1 MGISKKQRILILF
14 SLLILLFF
22 LSCGTTRKL
31 SYTEDELAK
40 LLKKRLSPEE
50 YEATPIPFAIP
61 DELKTYARLL
71 THNLL
76 YDEIKA
82 DVLVK
87 AIIQQDKLSVRYN
100 KYRSLTAIEVL
111 VTGEANCI
119 AYTNLFIGM
128 ARAAGLKAYYVDVTE
143 ISNLEREGKLVINSG
158 HICAGVDTDGE
169 LLLIDFSEYSRKE
182 YRTYRVID
190 DLEAMANFEN
200 SLGVIISRK
209 PGYYEQTPIPDDE
222 IRYFEKAIK
231 IKPDFAKAYNNLG
244 IAYQRRRNYEKAIE
258 MYKKA
263 IFFNPNLPAPHA
275 NLGNVYAAL
284 ERYQEAEKELKR
296 AIELRKTDPYF
307 YYNLGLVYY
316 NQRNYEKAQKAFE
329 KSISYSSNFAE
340 AHNILGVVYYQLG
353 NLKLAKREFSL
364 ALKLNPKLAQAKI
377 YLRKIKE
384 KESVIP

>member
-231 IKPDFAKAYNNLG
+231 IKPDFAKAY
-244 IAYQRRRNYEKAIE
+244 I
-258 MYKKA
+258 
-263 IFFNPNLPAPHA
+263 NPNLPAPHA